1 LFFYLFILYC
11 SETRLHKYSPGVQE
25 GLLTL
30 VLAQLRRL
38 PAALVVDFVL
48 AYADAQPS
56 PMRREWPRRLVSR
69 ICQQLRAL
77 GAPPPAPLELRGR
90 VADASAAGVRVRV
103 RVRGRRERFV
113 SVSPARDP
121 AIG

>member
-1 LFFYLFILYC
+1 
-11 SETRLHKYSPGVQE
+11 LHKYSPEVQE

-38 PAALVVDFVL
+38 PTALVVDFVL

-77 GAPPPAPLELRGR
+77 GAPPPPHPVPSWPRG
-90 VADASAAGVRVRV
+90 
-103 RVRGRRERFV
+103 
-113 SVSPARDP
+113 
-121 AIG
+121 